1 MPEARTS
8 PGSGTTAP
16 LFLEEPNYEL
26 IRSRRRSL
34 SLQVYPDG
42 RVVLRVPLRASLREI
57 SEFYASHHDWM
68 QKELAQPRPRQQPAW
83 VCRDGATFRYL
94 GQEHCLRLGAGKR
107 QLLWS
112 ENELRIELPS
122 ASETGYQRMLEAWFR
137 QQARDCFSRFID
149 QHFAYFAARGHAC
162 PSLQL
167 KKMRSRWGSLSTR
180 GYINLNIA
188 LMQFDPACIEYV
200 VVHELCHLEYMNH
213 GVRFKALMTRLLPDW
228 RARNRQLEQQ
238 ARQGGLVFAVG
249 GGA

>member
-1 MPEARTS
+1 MSE
-8 PGSGTTAP
+8 GSGTTAP
-16 LFLEEPNYEL
+16 LFLEEPDYEL

-42 RVVLRVPLRASLREI
+42 RVVLRVPLRASLKEI
-57 SEFYASHHDWM
+57 GEFYTSHRDWM
-68 QKELAQPRPRQQPAW
+68 QKKLARPRPQQQPAW
-83 VCRDGATFRYL
+83 VCRDGATFRFL
-94 GQEHCLRLGAGKR
+94 GQERRLCLEAGKR

-112 ENELRIELPS
+112 ENGLQIGLPA
-122 ASETGYQRMLEAWFR
+122 ASEAGYQKLLEAWFR
-137 QQARDCFSRFID
+137 QQARDCFSGFID
-149 QHFAYFAARGHAC
+149 QHFAYFAARGHAR
-162 PSLQL
+162 PTLQL

-228 RARNRQLEQQ
+228 QVRNRELEQQ

-249 GGA
+249 GGS